1 MLVLVGAVAVAVT
14 AGVCCSIGS
23 SSALAIWGGR
33 SANASR
39 DADEAKKAFL
49 LISLLSLLLVVV

>member
-1 MLVLVGAVAVAVT
+1 MAVAVT

>member
-1 MLVLVGAVAVAVT
+1 MAVAVT

-23 SSALAIWGGR
+23 SSALAIWGGRR